1 MFSKLGALMT
11 CLGDHVYIYQA
22 NLLVIVH
29 NRVSRKVQCFDKTL
43 KLKQE
48 RVKKKKKQR
57 KKNISLN
64 TLSVICHIGE
74 VLGS

>member
-11 CLGDHVYIYQA
+11 CLGDHVHIYQA

-48 RVKKKKKQR
+48 RVKKKKT